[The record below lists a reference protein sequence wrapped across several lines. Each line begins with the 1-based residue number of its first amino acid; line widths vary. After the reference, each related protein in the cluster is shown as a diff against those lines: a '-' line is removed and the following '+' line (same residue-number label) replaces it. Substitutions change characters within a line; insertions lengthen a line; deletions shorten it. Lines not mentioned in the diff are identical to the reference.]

1 MPSYTFGFAAG
12 RFTQVDVRARGT
24 QLSYLG
30 DGFTEDELRQH
41 LVKAL
46 PTFKVPKY
54 VALTDEPLP
63 RNASEKIHRLALRN
77 AFVANSLTPRCEER
91 SR

>member
-1 MPSYTFGFAAG
+1 MGEELAMVCHPQPGSA
-12 RFTQVDVRARGT
+12 
-24 QLSYLG
+24 L
-30 DGFTEDELRQH
+30 TEDELRAH
-41 LVKAL
+41 LRDAL

-77 AFVANSLTPRCEER
+77 GFVAN
-91 SR
+91 

>member
-1 MPSYTFGFAAG
+1 LAIVCHP
-12 RFTQVDVRARGT
+12 QARYST
-24 QLSYLG
+24 H
-30 DGFTEDELRQH
+30 EDELRAH
-41 LVKAL
+41 LGNAL

-77 AFVANSLTPRCEER
+77 SFVAK
-91 SR
+91 